1 MCSTCG
7 SKTYGQDQPEA
18 RKDDKTKL
26 DKVRKSRQTRA
37 ERKANAHLN

>member
-18 RKDDKTKL
+18 RTADKERIE
-26 DKVRKSRQTRA
+26 KVLSALKKKNS
-37 ERKANAHLN
+37 KGN